1 MNVLS
6 GAEFKI
12 LWYILRHTYGFQKN
26 SDTISI
32 PQIMKGIKKKTGE
45 VLDVGTGIK
54 DRTTVINALRKLEQ
68 WGFIK
73 SEKRLG
79 KTTRYYPLVQKPDY
93 PSRETRRVGSRETRP
108 TINNITIDNTD
119 NTHLKEDLKNPFKVS
134 EEKLKEMREFVN
146 SQIRINNGSNFGGD
160 E

>member
-1 MNVLS
+1 MGMVKNFPGFPPEGQYWQFPTIINGFVNVLS

-73 SEKRLG
+73 SEKR
-79 KTTRYYPLVQKPDY
+79 
-93 PSRETRRVGSRETRP
+93 
-108 TINNITIDNTD
+108 I
-119 NTHLKEDLKNPFKVS
+119 
-134 EEKLKEMREFVN
+134 
-146 SQIRINNGSNFGGD
+146 
-160 E
+160 